1 MNGDGKIDVADVV
14 ALTNAIMAGTKDL
27 KYDINSDNQVNHDDV
42 TALVDI
48 ILERND
54 KE

>member
-1 MNGDGKIDVADVV
+1 M
-14 ALTNAIMAGTKDL
+14 KDL
-27 KYDINSDNQVNHDDV
+27 KYDINCDNQVNHDDV